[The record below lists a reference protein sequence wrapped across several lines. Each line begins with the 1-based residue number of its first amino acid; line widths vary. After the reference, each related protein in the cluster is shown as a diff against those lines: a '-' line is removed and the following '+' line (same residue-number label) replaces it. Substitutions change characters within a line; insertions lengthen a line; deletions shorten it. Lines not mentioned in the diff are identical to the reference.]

1 MSTVGHVQQIGPKK
15 WMMTT
20 LSCDAK
26 RGWKFDFSFYVA
38 AKEQQRT
45 R

>member
-1 MSTVGHVQQIGPKK
+1 MSTVGLLTQKSPRK

-20 LSCDAK
+20 LSCDTK